1 MVLLLFVEEN
11 AERMERKWGSVEFE
25 RGVRRR
31 VTSFWVKKWRNFE
44 SPVPDRFLAVKLM
57 NFFYVFF
64 FNAFRSERKGG
75 RCCGRP
81 FIDLYSTLSPPPLP
95 FTFVSHPPLR
105 STRDGYLLNAR
116 VPFVPAVYEQLRTT
130 STKFHVSLG
139 QIEFA
144 RPRKRP
150 SRSQSPVPS
159 ILTILAPRNS
169 IIKYPPLTS
178 IQPVLPFPIFLYI
191 YISPSNSINRN
202 IFISPGNCFT
212 TLFFR
217 MKLGNSSF
225 PFRAGRMLAC
235 VSVAFREM
243 SYSSPLK
250 GNAYFYTHLCFYHGI
265 RHICTNPSDDP
276 RPNLDALE
284 CKEF

>member
-139 QIEFA
+139 QIEIA

-212 TLFFR
+212 TLFFSYETW
-217 MKLGNSSF
+217 KLLFPLSSGEDACLCF
-225 PFRAGRMLAC
+225 GRFSRDVVFFTAERKRL
-235 VSVAFREM
+235 F
-243 SYSSPLK
+243 L
-250 GNAYFYTHLCFYHGI
+250 HLCFYRGMSSHMY
-265 RHICTNPSDDP
+265 
-276 RPNLDALE
+276 
-284 CKEF
+284 

>member
-1 MVLLLFVEEN
+1 MRSTIYRSIL
-11 AERMERKWGSVEFE
+11 GS
-25 RGVRRR
+25 
-31 VTSFWVKKWRNFE
+31 
-44 SPVPDRFLAVKLM
+44 LA
-57 NFFYVFF
+57 
-64 FNAFRSERKGG
+64 
-75 RCCGRP
+75 
-81 FIDLYSTLSPPPLP
+81 PPLP

-191 YISPSNSINRN
+191 YIY
-202 IFISPGNCFT
+202 IFHRQTRLIEIFSS
-212 TLFFR
+212 LLEIVSQRYFFR

>member
-57 NFFYVFF
+57 NFFYIFF
-64 FNAFRSERKGG
+64 SMLSARKEKVA
-75 RCCGRP
+75 
-81 FIDLYSTLSPPPLP
+81 DVAVDHLSIYTRLSRPPPLP

-250 GNAYFYTHLCFYHGI
+250 GNAYFYTHLCFYRGVSS
-265 RHICTNPSDDP
+265 HIY
-276 RPNLDALE
+276 
-284 CKEF
+284 

>member
-1 MVLLLFVEEN
+1 MLRSTIYRSIL
-11 AERMERKWGSVEFE
+11 GS
-25 RGVRRR
+25 
-31 VTSFWVKKWRNFE
+31 
-44 SPVPDRFLAVKLM
+44 LA
-57 NFFYVFF
+57 
-64 FNAFRSERKGG
+64 
-75 RCCGRP
+75 
-81 FIDLYSTLSPPPLP
+81 PPLP

-191 YISPSNSINRN
+191 YIY
-202 IFISPGNCFT
+202 IFHRQTRLIEIFSS
-212 TLFFR
+212 LLEIVSQRYFFR

-250 GNAYFYTHLCFYHGI
+250 GNAYFYIFVSIVVC

-276 RPNLDALE
+276 RPNVDALE